1 MQRLVIQFAANGL
14 RASEDL
20 VALEQQLLAT
30 SPQVCDLQLQDK
42 REPQ

>member
-1 MQRLVIQFAANGL
+1 MQRLVIRLAANGL
-14 RASEDL
+14 RSYEDL
-20 VALEQQLLAT
+20 VALWQQLLAT